1 MDLDYRALSNA
12 GLWCVG
18 RLQTDADRER
28 VLEGLAQSDGGSG
41 GATFEELAETTKRLA
56 ARWFVMRD
64 VHAGG
69 GARLVQPRWAMAYLR
84 GPMTGAEMRKA
95 RGVPSTLTG

>member
-28 VLEGLAQSDGGSG
+28 VLDGLGDTSGQDGGFSK
-41 GATFEELAETTKRLA
+41 AELANVVKKLA
-56 ARWFVMRD
+56 
-64 VHAGG
+64 
-69 GARLVQPRWAMAYLR
+69 LVALLLALHNHLLGLLERNSIVDRASDDL
-84 GPMTGAEMRKA
+84 
-95 RGVPSTLTG
+95 S